1 MGITIVQKSDL
12 SHPKTNRKTA
22 LVLSGGAIS
31 GGAFKLGGL
40 QALSSFMLNRKIRE
54 FDIYV
59 GVSAGALLA
68 TFLANGVSS
77 EELTKSMEGRKG
89 QIDPIPLSAI
99 YFPNYM
105 EFILNPL
112 QTVGNAATFI
122 PRYLFHFLAAN
133 NVFRKEFRKLASEFI
148 VHPNHENFQR
158 FFRYCL
164 LQTESGSHKL
174 FLRWKFLPN
183 GFFSTEKF
191 ERAIRKNLE
200 KNHLCNDF
208 ETLYKRRKNELYI
221 VATNLNTAQREI
233 FGYGH
238 RQHVPISKAME
249 ASIAL
254 PLFYKPVK
262 IDNIDYVDGA
272 VVKTTSID
280 LAIQKGAELIICYNP
295 FRPFNHDVFCER
307 CEEGQSRLN
316 IAEDGIYAVFNQ
328 VLRTLL
334 HSRLMHGIN
343 SYRNNPEFKGDLI
356 VIEPTEYDAE
366 FFDMNP
372 MAFWERRKAAKR
384 GFLSVKASIHEKYP
398 ELKRILGAYGIQVN
412 EEFAQPDPR
421 ICEIKPLSL
430 ACAGPAK

>member
-12 SHPKTNRKTA
+12 SQSKVGAKTA

-59 GVSAGALLA
+59 GVSVGALIA
-68 TFLANGVSS
+68 TFLANGVSTG
-77 EELTKSMEGRKG
+77 ELSKSMDGRKG
-89 QIDPIPLSAI
+89 QIDPIALSAI

-105 EFILNPL
+105 EMLCNPL
-112 QTVGNAATFI
+112 RSIGNAAAFI

-133 NVFRKEFRKLASEFI
+133 NVFREEFRRLAGDFI
-148 VHPNHENFQR
+148 LHPSQENFRR

-164 LQTESGSHKL
+164 LKTESGSQKL

-183 GFFSTEKF
+183 GIFSTEKF
-191 ERAIRKNLE
+191 EQAIRKNLE
-200 KNHLCNDF
+200 RNHLCNDF
-208 ETLYKRRKNELYI
+208 ETLYTQRKNELYI

-233 FGYGH
+233 FGHGH
-238 RQHVPISKAME
+238 KQHVPISKAME

-254 PLFYKPVK
+254 PLFYKPVE

-295 FRPFNHDVFCER
+295 FRPFNHQVYCER
-307 CEEGQSRLN
+307 CEEGQSHLD
-316 IAEDGIYAVFNQ
+316 IADDGIYAVFNQ

-343 SYRNNPEFKGDLI
+343 SYRSNPDFKGDLI

-384 GFLSVKASIHEKYP
+384 GFLSVKASIHDRYP
-398 ELKRILGAYGIQVN
+398 ELRRILGAYGIQVN
-412 EEFAQPDPR
+412 EEFARSDSAASELKTLPM
-421 ICEIKPLSL
+421 
-430 ACAGPAK
+430 ACPGPVA

>member
-148 VHPNHENFQR
+148 VHPNHENFQK

-164 LQTESGSHKL
+164 LKTESGSHKL

-233 FGYGH
+233 FGYGY
-238 RQHVPISKAME
+238 RQNVPISKAME

-398 ELKRILGAYGIQVN
+398 ELKRVLGAYGIQVN
-412 EEFAQPDPR
+412 EDFAQPDPR